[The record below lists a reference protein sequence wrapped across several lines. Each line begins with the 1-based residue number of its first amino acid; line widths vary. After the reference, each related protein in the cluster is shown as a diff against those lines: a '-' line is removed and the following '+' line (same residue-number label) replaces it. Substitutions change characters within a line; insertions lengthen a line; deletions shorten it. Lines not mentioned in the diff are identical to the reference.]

1 MATVDTTPSG
11 DAQRTQRAD
20 ARRNRERILA
30 AASEA
35 FAEEGFDVGVAE
47 IARRA
52 GVGTGTLFRHFPTKL
67 ELEVAVVMQRKQE
80 MREAVETALAEPDS
94 WAGFAG
100 LMTASL
106 EMTANDRCIAQVARP
121 ELLADERMRALHRE
135 MLEGIEQV
143 LARGRADGVIR
154 GDLAAEDI
162 PVLTTAIGATMQRY
176 SQARPDLWRRY
187 LGVVLDG
194 LRADGA
200 VPLSPGPPDM
210 DVIGQGCAAPVEPVA
225 PPVEQRRPAA

>member
-35 FAEEGFDVGVAE
+35 FAEEGFDACVAE

-67 ELEVAVVMQRKQE
+67 ELEVAVVMERKQE
-80 MREAVETALAEPDS
+80 MRAAIDAALAEPDS
-94 WAGFAG
+94 WAGFAQ
-100 LMTASL
+100 LLTASL
-106 EMTANDRCIAQVARP
+106 EMTSNDRCIGQVARP
-121 ELLADERMRALHRE
+121 ELLADERMRALHQE
-135 MLEGIEQV
+135 MLQGIEQV
-143 LARGRADGVIR
+143 LERGRAAGVIR
-154 GDLAAEDI
+154 GDLVAEDI

-176 SQARPDLWRRY
+176 GTAHPDLWRRY

-200 VPLSPGPPDM
+200 VPLSPGPPDIAVF
-210 DVIGQGCAAPVEPVA
+210 DEVCGSPVVPSPC
-225 PPVEQRRPAA
+225 PPDA

>member
-35 FAEEGFDVGVAE
+35 FAEDGFDVGVAE

-52 GVGTGTLFRHFPTKL
+52 EVGTGTLFRHFPNKL
-67 ELEVAVVMQRKQE
+67 ELEVAVILARKQE
-80 MREAVETALAEPDS
+80 MRAAVDAALAEPDA
-94 WAGFAG
+94 WTGFAG
-100 LMTASL
+100 LLTASL
-106 EMTANDRCIAQVARP
+106 EMTANDRCIGQVARP

-143 LARGRADGVIR
+143 LARGRATGVIR
-154 GDLAAEDI
+154 PDLAAEDI

-176 SQARPDLWRRY
+176 SSARPDLWRRY

-210 DVIGQGCAAPVEPVA
+210 AVIDQACTAPAA
-225 PPVEQRRPAA
+225 PPVPPAKRPRAA